1 MYNNYMFST
10 IRNLANSRKHVICNP
25 LPKKNFACGELFPH
39 FARIIFAYLILFPN
53 PDLVITNLCT
63 LRNLITLPSSV
74 NQAAIGEIKVHLIGK
89 GDNCDVC

>member
-10 IRNLANSRKHVICNP
+10 IRNPPPP
-25 LPKKNFACGELFPH
+25 LV
-39 FARIIFAYLILFPN
+39 LFPN
-53 PDLVITNLCT
+53 PDLVMTNL
-63 LRNLITLPSSV
+63 IILPSSV

>member
-10 IRNLANSRKHVICNP
+10 IRNPP
-25 LPKKNFACGELFPH
+25 LPPPPLV
-39 FARIIFAYLILFPN
+39 LFPN
-53 PDLVITNLCT
+53 PDLVMTNL
-63 LRNLITLPSSV
+63 IILPSSV